1 MNIVIQPSQPAHKI
15 YSRGSRIIAVT
26 SVVVIFTLIIAL
38 ILQCIKSWHMN
49 FIGDFTL
56 IACAFAHLCW
66 VISTVSMLS
75 QDISK
80 RLIRLNQAALIT
92 PNVVIVL
99 AIFVIIS
106 ELFFPELR
114 YTKKQ
119 LSLMNNLTYIFAF
132 TPPMIAWLTNTI
144 LVIRSMIKSTTFAPT
159 NLKDIHNKDYSVV

>member
-1 MNIVIQPSQPAHKI
+1 MNIVIQTSQPAPKI
-15 YSRGSRIIAVT
+15 YSLSSRIIAVT

-66 VISTVSMLS
+66 VLSTVNMLS

-92 PNVVIVL
+92 PNVVIVMAL
-99 AIFVIIS
+99 FVIFLS
-106 ELFFPELR
+106 DLFFPELR
-114 YTKKQ
+114 YTKQ
-119 LSLMNNLTYIFAF
+119 QRSLMSNLTYIFAF
-132 TPPMIAWLTNTI
+132 TPPIIAWLTNTV
-144 LVIRSMIKSTTFAPT
+144 LVIRSMIKVHKY
-159 NLKDIHNKDYSVV
+159 LKN

>member
-1 MNIVIQPSQPAHKI
+1 MNIVIQPSQPAPKI
-15 YSRGSRIIAVT
+15 YSLSSRIIAVT

-49 FIGDFTL
+49 FIEDFTM
-56 IACAFAHLCW
+56 IACALAHLCW
-66 VISTVSMLS
+66 VLSTVNMLS

-99 AIFVIIS
+99 AIFVILS

-114 YTKKQ
+114 HTKKQ
-119 LSLMNNLTYIFAF
+119 LSLMSNLTYIFAF
-132 TPPMIAWLTNTI
+132 TPPMIAWLTKTI
-144 LVIRSMIKSTTFAPT
+144 LIIRSMIKVHKY
-159 NLKDIHNKDYSVV
+159 LKN

>member
-1 MNIVIQPSQPAHKI
+1 MNFVVPTTQPAPSI
-15 YSRGSRIIAVT
+15 YSRSSRIIAVT
-26 SVVVIFTLIIAL
+26 SVIVICTLIIAL
-38 ILQCIKSWHMN
+38 TLQCVKFWHMN

-56 IACAFAHLCW
+56 IACALAHLCW
-66 VISTVSMLS
+66 VVSTVNMLS

-99 AIFVIIS
+99 TIFVILS

-114 YTKKQ
+114 YTKQ
-119 LSLMNNLTYIFAF
+119 QQSLMSNLTYIFAF

-144 LVIRSMIKSTTFAPT
+144 LVIRSMIKVHKY
-159 NLKDIHNKDYSVV
+159 LKN

>member
-1 MNIVIQPSQPAHKI
+1 MNFVIQPSQPAPKI
-15 YSRGSRIIAVT
+15 YSLSSRIIAVT

-66 VISTVSMLS
+66 VLSTVNMLS

-80 RLIRLNQAALIT
+80 RLNRLNQAALIT
-92 PNVVIVL
+92 PNVVIVIAL
-99 AIFVIIS
+99 FVILLS
-106 ELFFPELR
+106 DLFFPELR
-114 YTKKQ
+114 HTKKQ
-119 LSLMNNLTYIFAF
+119 LSLMSNLTYIFAF

-144 LVIRSMIKSTTFAPT
+144 LVIRSMIKT
-159 NLKDIHNKDYSVV
+159 NQYLKS

>member
-1 MNIVIQPSQPAHKI
+1 MNFVIPTSQPAPTI
-15 YSRGSRIIAVT
+15 YARSSRIIAIT
-26 SVVVIFTLIIAL
+26 SVIVIFTLIVAL

-66 VISTVSMLS
+66 VLSTVNMLS

-99 AIFVIIS
+99 AIFVILS
-106 ELFFPELR
+106 DLFFPELR
-114 YTKKQ
+114 YTKQ
-119 LSLMNNLTYIFAF
+119 QRSLMSNLTYIFAF
-132 TPPMIAWLTNTI
+132 TPPIIAWLTNTI
-144 LVIRSMIKSTTFAPT
+144 LVIRSMVKR
-159 NLKDIHNKDYSVV
+159 K

>member
-1 MNIVIQPSQPAHKI
+1 MNFIIQSKQPAPTI
-15 YSRGSRIIAVT
+15 YSRSCRIIAVT

-38 ILQCIKSWHMN
+38 ILQCIKSWHIN

-66 VISTVSMLS
+66 VLSTVNMLS

-99 AIFVIIS
+99 AIFVILLS
-106 ELFFPELR
+106 DLFFPELR
-114 YTKKQ
+114 YTKQ
-119 LSLMNNLTYIFAF
+119 QRSLMSNLTYIFAF

-144 LVIRSMIKSTTFAPT
+144 LVIRSMIKR
-159 NLKDIHNKDYSVV
+159 K

>member
-1 MNIVIQPSQPAHKI
+1 MNFIIQSKQPAPTI
-15 YSRGSRIIAVT
+15 YSRSCRIIAVT

-66 VISTVSMLS
+66 VASTVNMLS

-92 PNVVIVL
+92 PNVVIVM
-99 AIFVIIS
+99 AVFVILLS
-106 ELFFPELR
+106 DVFFPELR
-114 YTKKQ
+114 HTKKQ
-119 LSLMNNLTYIFAF
+119 LSLMSNLTYIFAF
-132 TPPMIAWLTNTI
+132 TLPIIAWLTNTF
-144 LVIRSMIKSTTFAPT
+144 LVIRSMIKMHQF
-159 NLKDIHNKDYSVV
+159 LKS

>member
-1 MNIVIQPSQPAHKI
+1 MNIVIQPSQPAPKI
-15 YSRGSRIIAVT
+15 YSLSSRIIAIT

-66 VISTVSMLS
+66 VLSTVNMLS

-92 PNVVIVL
+92 PNIVIVMAL
-99 AIFVIIS
+99 FVIFFS
-106 ELFFPELR
+106 DLFFPELR
-114 YTKKQ
+114 YTKQ
-119 LSLMNNLTYIFAF
+119 QRSLMSNLTYIFAF

-144 LVIRSMIKSTTFAPT
+144 LVIRSMIKVHKY
-159 NLKDIHNKDYSVV
+159 LKN

>member
-1 MNIVIQPSQPAHKI
+1 MNFVIPTSQPAPTI
-15 YSRGSRIIAVT
+15 YSRSSRIIAIT

-66 VISTVSMLS
+66 VLSTINMLS

-92 PNVVIVL
+92 PNVVIVMAL
-99 AIFVIIS
+99 FVIFLS
-106 ELFFPELR
+106 DLFFPELR
-114 YTKKQ
+114 YTKQ
-119 LSLMNNLTYIFAF
+119 QRSLMSNLTYIFAF
-132 TPPMIAWLTNTI
+132 TPPIIAWLTNTV
-144 LVIRSMIKSTTFAPT
+144 LVIRSMIKVHKY
-159 NLKDIHNKDYSVV
+159 LKN

>member
-1 MNIVIQPSQPAHKI
+1 MNIVIQPSQPAPTI
-15 YSRGSRIIAVT
+15 YSRSSRIIAVT

-56 IACAFAHLCW
+56 VACAFAHLCW
-66 VISTVSMLS
+66 VLSTVNMLS

-99 AIFVIIS
+99 AIFVILS

-114 YTKKQ
+114 YTKQ
-119 LSLMNNLTYIFAF
+119 QRSLMSNLTYIFAF

-144 LVIRSMIKSTTFAPT
+144 LVIRSMIKVHKY
-159 NLKDIHNKDYSVV
+159 LKN

>member
-1 MNIVIQPSQPAHKI
+1 MNFVIQPKQPAPKI
-15 YSRGSRIIAVT
+15 YSLSSRIIAVT

-66 VISTVSMLS
+66 VLSTVNMLS

-99 AIFVIIS
+99 AIFVILS

-114 YTKKQ
+114 YTKQ
-119 LSLMNNLTYIFAF
+119 QRSLMSNLTYIFAF

-144 LVIRSMIKSTTFAPT
+144 LVIRSMIKVHKY
-159 NLKDIHNKDYSVV
+159 LKN